1 MAGNASHEF
10 AGLFFVRFSVFGQN
24 LSYPENLFLHKLN
37 TALLT
42 SVLHEIRNVH
52 EITSQ

>member
-24 LSYPENLFLHKLN
+24 LSHSENLFLHKLN
-37 TALLT
+37 TAFLA
-42 SVLHEIRNVH
+42 SFIVSSSDRIDWQH
-52 EITSQ
+52 